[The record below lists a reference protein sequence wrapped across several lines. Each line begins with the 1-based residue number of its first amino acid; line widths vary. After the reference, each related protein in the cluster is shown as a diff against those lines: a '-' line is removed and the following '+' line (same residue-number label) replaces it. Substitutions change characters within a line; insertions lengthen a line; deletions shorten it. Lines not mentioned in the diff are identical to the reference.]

1 EKKEKNAL
9 WKDRK
14 SGVLLHPTSLPGDY
28 GIGTFGEEAYRWI
41 DRLAESGQRLWQLLP
56 LGPTG
61 YGNSPYQSYSAF
73 AGNPL
78 LIDLKLLQ
86 KEGWLVENISGRF
99 DFDENRVDY
108 DWVAAYKMPLL
119 KSAYLS
125 FFENAGERERTD
137 FERFCEKER
146 EWLEEYAL
154 FMALKKEYRGRIWYE
169 WDRRVVVRDPE
180 TLALKRR
187 QLKEE
192 IAFQKFLQYLFF
204 GQWKSLR
211 SHANDKGVEIV
222 GDLPIYVSEDS
233 SDVWA
238 NASLFQLDA
247 DYRPARVAGVP
258 PDYFSATGQRWG
270 NPLYDWKRMEEEGY
284 AWWIRRIEKS
294 LELYDIVR
302 IDHFRGFEAY
312 WSVPAD
318 EKTAVNGRWEKGPGH
333 RFFEAVERHLGKL
346 PIIAEDLGII
356 TPEVE
361 KLRDDFDLPGM
372 KILQFAFDGSAE
384 NLYLPH
390 NLVRESVVYTGTH
403 DNDTTVGWFES
414 IDNQEYVLEYLDSGE
429 PNIEWAMIRAAL
441 ASVSV
446 MAVFPMQ
453 DILGLG
459 SDARMNRPGR
469 PDGNWEWRMTASQLE
484 EADFDRLRRL
494 SRLYGRREAT

>member
-1 EKKEKNAL
+1 MAAERVFKQ
-9 WKDRK
+9 RK
-14 SGVLLHPTSLPGDY
+14 TGILLHPTSLPGDY
-28 GIGTFGEEAYRWI
+28 GIGTFGKEAYDWI
-41 DRLAESGQRLWQLLP
+41 DRLDESGQTLWQILP

-78 LIDLKLLQ
+78 LIDLRLLQ
-86 KEGWLVENISGRF
+86 EEGWLQENISGKRF
-99 DFDENRVDY
+99 DFDESRVDY

-119 KSAYLS
+119 KNAFLS
-125 FFENAGERERTD
+125 FLKSATESDRDRFSD
-137 FERFCEKER
+137 FCETER
-146 EWLEEYAL
+146 EWLDDYAL
-154 FMALKKEYRGRIWYE
+154 FMALKREFRGKAWYE
-169 WDRRVVVRDPE
+169 WEKSIVRRDPE
-180 TLALKRR
+180 ALAAKRI

-192 IAFQKFLQYLFF
+192 IDFQKFLQYLFF
-204 GQWKSLR
+204 GQWKALR
-211 SHANDKGVEIV
+211 AYANEKGVQII

-238 NASLFQLDA
+238 NEKLFQLDEEF
-247 DYRPARVAGVP
+247 RPARVAGVP

-270 NPLYDWKRMEEEGY
+270 NPLYDWEAMEKEGY

-294 LELYDIVR
+294 LELYDIIR

-318 EKTAVNGRWEKGPGH
+318 EETAVNGRWEKGPGH
-333 RFFEAVERHLGKL
+333 AFFDAVKKRLGML

-361 KLRDDFDLPGM
+361 RLRDDFQLPGM

-384 NLYLPH
+384 NHYLPH
-390 NLVRESVVYTGTH
+390 NDVHESVIYTGTH
-403 DNDTTVGWFES
+403 DNDTTVGWFGS
-414 IDNQEYVLEYLDSGE
+414 IDNKEYVLEYLDSRE
-429 PNIEWAMIRAAL
+429 PKIEWAMIRAAL

-446 MAVFPMQ
+446 FSLFPLQ

-459 SDARMNRPGR
+459 SEARMNTPGR
-469 PDGNWEWRMTASQLE
+469 ADGNWEWRVTKEQLE
-484 EADFDRLRRL
+484 KADFGKLHHL
-494 SRLYGRREAT
+494 SRLYGRVRII